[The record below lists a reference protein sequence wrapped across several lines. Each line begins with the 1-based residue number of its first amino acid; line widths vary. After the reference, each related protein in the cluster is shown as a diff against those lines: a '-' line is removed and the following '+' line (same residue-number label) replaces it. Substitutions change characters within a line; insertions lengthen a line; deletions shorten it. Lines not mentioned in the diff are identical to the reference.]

1 MTIGTLLLV
10 GAGGFAGAILR
21 LEISQ
26 RLKSIHTFSIPFA
39 TLTVNL
45 IGSFILGFITGASVS
60 HFILLLVGT
69 GMLGSFTTFSTFK
82 FESIQLLRK
91 EKKKALFFYLILSY
105 GGGLLFAYS
114 GLLLGKML
122 L

>member
-1 MTIGTLLLV
+1 MTLGTLLLV

-26 RLKSIHTFSIPFA
+26 RLQRLHTFPFPLS

-45 IGSFILGFITGASVS
+45 IGSFILGFITSASVS
-60 HFILLLVGT
+60 HIMMLLVGT

-91 EKKKALFFYLILSY
+91 ERKKAFFVYLILSY
-105 GGGLLFAYS
+105 GGGLLLAYV
-114 GLLLGKML
+114 GLLLGEML